1 MSNIANLEAP
11 IIAQAAV
18 ADAPLA
24 GSAREKQLGRGS
36 IDAAA
41 VSIPSHSSDQDDD
54 EVTEEDLKTLRRV
67 SGKIPWT
74 AFTVAFVELCERFSY
89 YGTTVVFVN
98 FIQQPLPEG
107 SSTGAGF
114 SGQSGALGMGQRA
127 STGLKTFNEFWAYVM
142 PLLGG
147 YLADAHWGR
156 YKTIHLAIIC
166 AIVGHVILTASAAP
180 SVIKHNGSALAAFTI
195 GLIIMGVGTGGFKSN
210 ISPLL
215 AEQQTDN
222 KKRIKVLPSGER
234 VIVDPSVTT
243 SRIFLYFYMCIN
255 IGSLVGQI
263 GMVYCEK
270 YVGFWLSYMLPT
282 VLFVFAPIVLAVC
295 KKHYVLNPPTGSVFA
310 KFFQLWK
317 YAAKGNWSI
326 NPVRTYRNMS
336 APNFW
341 ERVKPSNIPVNERPG
356 WMTFDDAWVDEVRRG
371 LKACTVFLYLPLY
384 WLAYGQM
391 TGNLTS
397 QAAVMELNGVPN
409 DIIQNLN
416 PISIV
421 IFIPLMDFVIYPALR
436 KAKINFTPI
445 KRITLG
451 FALAS
456 IAMIAACVIQ
466 VYIYRLSPCGHHASD
481 PDCSGPAPINVW
493 VQTLPYVFIGFSE
506 IMASITSLEYAF
518 TKAPTN
524 MRSFVM
530 AINLLMNAF
539 SSAIAQALVSLSAD
553 PLLVWNYGVVAVLAA
568 IGGVCFWFNFR
579 NLDREE
585 DRLNMLAVSEY
596 RGRRASLSLP
606 AAVGGSS
613 SVHKVGEKGE
623 AQP

>member
-11 IIAQAAV
+11 VIAQAAV
-18 ADAPLA
+18 AQAPLA
-24 GSAREKQLGRGS
+24 GTATEKRLGRGS
-36 IDAAA
+36 IDATSVRA
-41 VSIPSHSSDQDDD
+41 SHLTEDSYDD
-54 EVTEEDLKTLRRV
+54 EVTEEDLRTLRRV

-107 SSTGAGF
+107 SSTGAGH

-127 STGLKTFNEFWAYVM
+127 STGLKMFNEFWAYVM
-142 PLLGG
+142 PL
-147 YLADAHWGR
+147 WGR
-156 YKTIHLAIIC
+156 YKTIHAAIVC

-180 SVIKHNGSALAAFTI
+180 SVIKHNGSALAAFII

-210 ISPLL
+210 IAPLL
-215 AEQQTDN
+215 AEQQTET

-255 IGSLVGQI
+255 VGSLVGQI

-270 YVGFWLSYMLPT
+270 YVGFWLAYMLPT
-282 VLFVFAPIVLAVC
+282 VLFIFAPIVLAVC
-295 KKHYVLNPPTGSVFA
+295 KKQYILLPPTGSVFA
-310 KFFQLWK
+310 KFFQLWS
-317 YAAKGNWSI
+317 YACKGKWSI
-326 NPVRTYRNMS
+326 NPYRTYKNLT
-336 APNFW
+336 APDFW
-341 ERVKPSNIPVNERPG
+341 DRVKPSNVPASQRPG

-421 IFIPLMDFVIYPALR
+421 IFIPLMDFFIYPALR

-445 KRITLG
+445 KRIALG
-451 FALAS
+451 FGLAS
-456 IAMIAACVIQ
+456 LAMVASCVIQ
-466 VYIYRLSPCGHHASD
+466 VYIYRLSPCGTHASD
-481 PDCSGPAPINVW
+481 PDCPGPAPINVW
-493 VQTLPYVFIGFSE
+493 VQTLPYVLIGFSE

-530 AINLLMNAF
+530 ALNLLMNAF
-539 SSAIAQALVSLSAD
+539 SSALAQALVSLSAD

-568 IGGVCFWFNFR
+568 VGGVCFWLNFR
-579 NLDREE
+579 KLDSEE
-585 DRLNMLAVSEY
+585 DRLNMLPLSEY
-596 RGRRASLSLP
+596 KGKRPGSVSASVRGSVSVERAE
-606 AAVGGSS
+606 
-613 SVHKVGEKGE
+613 EKGE

>member
-1 MSNIANLEAP
+1 
-11 IIAQAAV
+11 
-18 ADAPLA
+18 
-24 GSAREKQLGRGS
+24 
-36 IDAAA
+36 
-41 VSIPSHSSDQDDD
+41 
-54 EVTEEDLKTLRRV
+54 
-67 SGKIPWT
+67 
-74 AFTVAFVELCERFSY
+74 
-89 YGTTVVFVN
+89 
-98 FIQQPLPEG
+98 
-107 SSTGAGF
+107 
-114 SGQSGALGMGQRA
+114 MGQRA
-127 STGLKTFNEFWAYVM
+127 STGLKMFNEFWAYVM

-147 YLADAHWGR
+147 YLADAHFGR
-156 YKTIHLAIIC
+156 YKTIHMAIVC

-180 SVIKHNGSALAAFTI
+180 SVIKHNGSALAAFII

-215 AEQQTDN
+215 AEQQVET

-270 YVGFWLSYMLPT
+270 YVGFWLAFMLPT
-282 VLFVFAPIVLAVC
+282 VLFVFAPIVLVVC
-295 KKHYVLNPPTGSVFA
+295 KKHYVLLPPTGSVFA
-310 KFFQLWK
+310 KFFQLWS
-317 YAAKGNWSI
+317 YACKGKWSI
-326 NPVRTYRNMS
+326 NPVRTYKNLS
-336 APNFW
+336 APDFW
-341 ERVKPSNIPVNERPG
+341 DRVKPSNVPASERPR
-356 WMTFDDAWVDEVRRG
+356 WMTFDDAWVAEVRRG

-421 IFIPLMDFVIYPALR
+421 IFIPLMDFFIYPALR

-445 KRITLG
+445 KRIALG
-451 FALAS
+451 FGLAS
-456 IAMIAACVIQ
+456 LAMVAACVTQ
-466 VYIYRLSPCGHHASD
+466 VYIYRLSPCGTHASD
-481 PDCSGPAPINVW
+481 PDCPGPAPINVW
-493 VQTLPYVFIGFSE
+493 VQTVPYVLIGFSE

-530 AINLLMNAF
+530 ALNLLMNAF
-539 SSAIAQALVSLSAD
+539 SSALAQALVSLSAD

-568 IGGVCFWFNFR
+568 VGGVCFWLNFKK
-579 NLDREE
+579 LDSEE
-585 DRLNMLAVSEY
+585 DRLNMLEISEY
-596 RGRRASLSLP
+596 KGKRGSVSAS
-606 AAVGGSS
+606 VRGSV
-613 SVHKVGEKGE
+613 SVERPEEKGE